1 MNPHEFKNHQIRLRR
16 EEENRTLTENEL
28 QRANDALFAST
39 LLDEDV
45 VPGYRIASDSDNRN
59 PAVSAIN
66 EISTSI
72 SRLTLS
78 SREDSPPSSSTS
90 HNQPS
95 QSLEFRKKDRSQH
108 TIKATTILENARET
122 LRACAVSLGPLP
134 TPHAI
139 EEAKSTVRK
148 IRHAVSGINRDVEA
162 VIDLKRQIAQQLN
175 NLEGR
180 FTELRHLSPD
190 DQVFT
195 YVSGQLL
202 FPYGLVCR

>member
-1 MNPHEFKNHQIRLRR
+1 MNPREFKNHQIRLRR
-16 EEENRTLTENEL
+16 EEENRRLMENDL
-28 QRANDALFAST
+28 QRANDALFVST

-45 VPGYRIASDSDNRN
+45 VPAYRIASNSDNRN

-108 TIKATTILENARET
+108 TIKATTILENAQET

-134 TPHAI
+134 TPDAI

-148 IRHAVSGINRDVEA
+148 IRHAVSGINRNVEA
-162 VIDLKRQIAQQLN
+162 VIDLKHQIAQQLN

-202 FPYGLVCR
+202 FPYGLVCH